1 MMNTCPQCGHE
12 LSPGDGECPVCKKPG
27 KKPFTIKA
35 FLWENFRLFTMAGMI
50 GTMISLIPNMG
61 SRVLGE
67 GWITRTDTFLPLF
80 LSVIIFFGA
89 VFLTI
94 CFLIIFGMIAENRE
108 RETIL
113 RKISIGKRTI
123 LTWYEGDFQRLII
136 YGCLIPMW
144 IGITLFFILLMPQIP
159 NKYSWLF
166 AAVTMLTV
174 VPLIVYATLGW
185 KIGKTAIKKIPVL
198 QRYEKLGLLIIIVIV
213 VIDILMVS
221 FALPQLS
228 GNDMSFSK
236 TIAIHPDQQFYGPS
250 ISTAKGLRFEV
261 TNLSGREL
269 QASRFAWSADYGYF
283 INVIPTTAEVTVLGN
298 PVEVDNARYMYW
310 TFPKDTTVQHKK
322 PVKIDLTITTIADN
336 IERGNTSVCLDWF
349 TNDIVQVNAT
359 CPH

>member
-1 MMNTCPQCGHE
+1 MNTCPQCGHE
-12 LSPGDGECPVCKKPG
+12 LLPGDGGCPVCKKPG
-27 KKPFTIKA
+27 IKPFTIRT

-89 VFLTI
+89 IFLTI
-94 CFLIIFGMIAENRE
+94 LFLIVFGMIAENRN

-113 RKISIGKRTI
+113 RTISTGKRTL
-123 LTWYEGDFQRLII
+123 LTWYEGDFQRLIL

-159 NKYSWLF
+159 NRYSWLF

-185 KIGKTAIKKIPVL
+185 KIGKTTSTKIPVL
-198 QRYEKLGLLIIIVIV
+198 RRFPKLGLLVILLIV
-213 VIDILMVS
+213 VILILLVPL
-221 FALPQLS
+221 ALPQLS
-228 GNDMSFSK
+228 GNDISFSK
-236 TIAIHPDQQFYGPS
+236 TIAIHPDQQFYSPS

-269 QASRFAWSADYGYF
+269 LASRFAWSADYGYF
-283 INVIPTTAEVTVLGN
+283 INVIPSTSEVTVLGN
-298 PVEVDNARYMYW
+298 PVEIDSARYMYW
-310 TFPKDTTVQHKK
+310 TFPKDATIPHNK
-322 PVKIDLTITTIADN
+322 PVKIDLRITTIADK
-336 IERGNTSVCLDWF
+336 IERGHATVCLDGF

-359 CPH
+359 CPE

>member
-12 LSPGDGECPVCKKPG
+12 LLPGDGECPVCKKPG

-89 VFLTI
+89 IFLTI
-94 CFLIIFGMIAENRE
+94 LFLIIFGMIAENRE
-108 RETIL
+108 QETIL
-113 RKISIGKRTI
+113 RKISTGKRT
-123 LTWYEGDFQRLII
+123 LLAWYEGDFQRLIL

-144 IGITLFFILLMPQIP
+144 IGLALFFILLMPQIP

-166 AAVTMLTV
+166 ATVMMLMV

-185 KIGKTAIKKIPVL
+185 KIGKTASTKITVL
-198 QRYEKLGLLIIIVIV
+198 QRFPKLGLLVVIVIV
-213 VIDILMVS
+213 VLLILLVP
-221 FALPQLS
+221 FALPQLA
-228 GNDMSFSK
+228 GNDISYSK
-236 TIAIHPDQQFYGPS
+236 TIEIRPDQQFYRPS
-250 ISTAKGLRFEV
+250 ISTAKGLQFEV
-261 TNLSGREL
+261 TNLSGHEL
-269 QASRFAWSADYGYF
+269 LASRFAWSADYGYF
-283 INVIPTTAEVTVLGN
+283 INIIPTNAEVTVLGN

-310 TFPKDTTVQHKK
+310 TFPKDTTIPRDR
-322 PVKIDLTITTIADN
+322 PVKIDLTITTIADSV
-336 IERGNTSVCLDWF
+336 ERVHTSVCLDWF

-359 CPH
+359 CPQ